1 MKVRSSLKSK
11 HLRSRRALL
20 KSALALASISALGAC
35 GQSSSPSDKK
45 LAARLKKKLAIR
57 NIEHT
62 WIALPDG
69 RRLAARIWLPINAE
83 SSPVPAVLEYLPY
96 RKRDMARL
104 RPETA
109 HVYTAACGYAG
120 VRVDIRGSGESDGI
134 LNDEY
139 EKQEQLDG
147 LEVLKW
153 LAKQPWCSG
162 SVGMRGISWGGFNSL
177 QIAALHPPELKAII
191 THCSTDDRYTD
202 DAHYIGGSLG
212 RVNWEWGQLF
222 MCVLSL
228 PPDPELF
235 GPDWRKEWLKRLE
248 VVVPVT
254 HNWMRHQRRDSYWQ
268 HGSVNEDY
276 SQIKCAVYA
285 VGGFVDGYTNS
296 IPRLLKNLEVPRKG
310 LIGPFGHNFPDE
322 AEVGPAIGF
331 YFEEVRWWD
340 HWLKGIDTGIM
351 EEPMLQVYMQEKAP
365 GQVYPDEVPGR
376 WVGEWAWPSD
386 RIRDRTY
393 YLNATGLAETPA
405 AKKAITLAPDQTV
418 GLSNPAWL
426 PFAMETELPR
436 DQSEDDRK
444 SLTFDSETLD
454 KDIEICGHPIVNLT
468 LSVNKP
474 VAKVSV
480 RLNEIQPDGSSWHV
494 TAGYL
499 NLTHRYGHAQPQ
511 ALVPGE
517 VYEVEVPLN
526 MVAYRLKKG
535 HKIRVSISESYWP
548 MIWPSPEAVE
558 MTLRT
563 GVSQL
568 TLPERPPGSKE
579 LEDLTFTDPVPVDRS
594 AITPTVPGD
603 YKQEISGPDEKG
615 QFQVRTLS
623 DSGGLL
629 INEIGT
635 EMRMR
640 YDWISTI
647 EKLDPNSASWSG
659 YFSIALKRDDWDIKT
674 ISNFE
679 LTSDEI
685 NFHITTDLVVHE
697 KNSIIFS
704 KEWNDNIVRDLG

>member
-1 MKVRSSLKSK
+1 MNREFN
-11 HLRSRRALL
+11 HNQSRRALL
-20 KSALALASISALGAC
+20 KSALALASLSVLGAC
-35 GQSSSPSDKK
+35 GQSLSPSDKK
-45 LAARLKKKLAIR
+45 RAAGLREKLAIR

-62 WIALPDG
+62 WIPLPDG
-69 RRLAARIWLPINAE
+69 RRLAARIWLPTNAE
-83 SSPVPAVLEYLPY
+83 TSPVPAVLEYLPY

-109 HVYTAACGYAG
+109 HIYTAACGYAG
-120 VRVDIRGSGESDGI
+120 VRVDIRGTGESDGI
-134 LNDEY
+134 MQDEY

-177 QIAALHPPELKAII
+177 QIAALNPPELKAIV

-202 DAHYIGGSLG
+202 DAHYIGGSLS
-212 RVNWEWGQLF
+212 RPNWEWGQSF

-235 GPDWRKEWLKRLE
+235 GSGWRKEWLKRLE
-248 VVVPVT
+248 AVTPVV
-254 HNWMRHQRRDSYWQ
+254 HNWMHHQRRDSYWE

-296 IPRLLKNLEVPRKG
+296 IPRLLEHLNVPRKG
-310 LIGPFGHNFPDE
+310 LIGPYGHNFPDE
-322 AEVGPAIGF
+322 VDIGPAIGF

-351 EEPMLQVYMQEKAP
+351 EEPMLQAYMQEKTA
-365 GQVYPDEVPGR
+365 GQVYPEDVPGR
-376 WVGEWAWPSD
+376 WVGEWSWPSD

-393 YLNATGLAETPA
+393 FLNATGLAETA
-405 AKKAITLAPDQTV
+405 AGEKAVTLAPDQTV
-418 GLSNPAWL
+418 GFSNPAWL

-436 DQSEDDRK
+436 DQSEDDNK
-444 SLTFDSETLD
+444 SLTFDTGELD
-454 KDIEICGHPIVNLT
+454 KDIEICGHPVVNLT

-480 RLNEIQPDGSSWHV
+480 RLNEILPDGSSWHV
-494 TAGYL
+494 SAGYL
-499 NLTHRYGHAQPQ
+499 NLTHRNGHADPL

-517 VYEVEVPLN
+517 TYEVEVALN
-526 MVAYRLKKG
+526 MIAYRFRKG

-548 MIWPSPEAVE
+548 QIWPSPEPVDL
-558 MTLRT
+558 TIHT
-563 GVSQL
+563 GLSRLV
-568 TLPERPPGSKE
+568 LPERPHGPKD
-579 LEDLTFTDPVPVDRS
+579 LENLTFTDPVAVDRS
-594 AITPTVPGD
+594 ALTPASPGN
-603 YKQEISGPDEKG
+603 YSHEVNGPDETG
-615 QFQVRTLS
+615 RIQVRTIS

-635 EMRMR
+635 EFRIQ
-640 YDWISTI
+640 YDWISSI
-647 EKLDPNSASWSG
+647 EKTDPNSAVWSG
-659 YFSIALKRDDWDIKT
+659 FFSISLKRGDWDIKT
-674 ISNFE
+674 KSNFE
-679 LTSDEI
+679 LTSDQV

-697 KNSIIFS
+697 KESVVFS
-704 KEWNDNIVRDLG
+704 KEWRDSIKRDLA